1 MEYFTV
7 HKKEINENI
16 IGVGGKGQKEETG
29 RA

>member
-7 HKKEINENI
+7 HNKEINKNI
-16 IGVGGKGQKEETG
+16 IGVRGKGQKEETG